1 MNGIAHDRTYFIED
15 FRCPGG
21 GYIAPGRKRENF
33 TQAAALHLPLGGD
46 KTRIEAAYMANHQ
59 IAPGRSRRIADA
71 LAIRDRT
78 GHGLFEENMLAG
90 SQRRQCGIG
99 MLVPHGGDAHRI
111 DVGVLQQLIIIGVG
125 FLDAEF
131 WPSSAKRSD
140 LRVQSAAS
148 SSPGMPEIA

>member
-1 MNGIAHDRTYFIED
+1 
-15 FRCPGG
+15 
-21 GYIAPGRKRENF
+21 
-33 TQAAALHLPLGGD
+33 
-46 KTRIEAAYMANHQ
+46 
-59 IAPGRSRRIADA
+59 
-71 LAIRDRT
+71 
-78 GHGLFEENMLAG
+78 
-90 SQRRQCGIG
+90 